1 MEVIEVASSVFL
13 ATGTDVNWVLV
24 RDGSDVT
31 LIDTGYPGDLPA
43 LEDSF
48 RSIGARAEDIRAVL
62 ITHAHVDHIGG
73 VNHIHERYGAPV
85 YTDETEVAHAH
96 REYLEQAG
104 PKDVAANIWRPGVLP
119 WAWRIMRAGATNAVS
134 APAAEPFPNAGAL
147 DLPGNPVPVPTH
159 GHTSGHTAYL
169 LPDAGAVVTGDAL
182 VTGHA
187 VLRERGPRVL
197 PPMFNHG
204 DPVRALAALEDLDAS
219 LVLPGHGEPLR
230 RPIAEAVAEARERAL
245 S

>member
-48 RSIGARAEDIRAVL
+48 RSIGARAEDVRAVL

-204 DPVRALAALEDLDAS
+204 DPVRALATLEDLDAG

-230 RPIAEAVAEARERAL
+230 RPIAGAVAEARGRTL